1 MRFGSCFCGDQIP
14 AEIARPTRN
23 AQIISH
29 GAKQILGIFPKFCN
43 CLHTVSA
50 ILLGEKCVALD
61 LHRRE
66 RAFSPILD
74 ERLTPRCASAGRRRS
89 GRLEISGQAP
99 LFNATSR
106 LLRRRLFTLRF
117 RILCCVFS
125 ASLTFTPTD
134 STAGR
139 GGDRTKTP
147 NTPTSKLLIG
157 IRRTFVILSYEP
169 EESYE
174 PQGSYD
180 PEESRLPDRA
190 KLERKWLWYLLFFH
204 CMCLL
209 TVDC

>member
-14 AEIARPTRN
+14 AEIARPTKN

-29 GAKQILGIFPKFCN
+29 GAKQIPGMFSIFPKFCN

-99 LFNATSR
+99 LFNATSS

-117 RILCCVFS
+117 RILCCAFS
-125 ASLTFTPTD
+125 ASLTLKPTD
-134 STAGR
+134 SPATSFGASIKSAR
-139 GGDRTKTP
+139 AHTLQP
-147 NTPTSKLLIG
+147 SANLTPTQPPIK
-157 IRRTFVILSYEP
+157 
-169 EESYE
+169 
-174 PQGSYD
+174 
-180 PEESRLPDRA
+180 
-190 KLERKWLWYLLFFH
+190 RK
-204 CMCLL
+204 
-209 TVDC
+209 